1 MCPTPEPQNDD
12 SNREHASQTHEIR
25 YLAKYSS
32 YEIWLAAPTSSP
44 SRPNL
49 ERSVI
54 QLQFKELPP
63 PHRIALSV
71 REFEAFYEALSRL
84 MEYIR
89 LEYKARE

>member
-1 MCPTPEPQNDD
+1 MCPTPAPQNDD
-12 SNREHASQTHEIR
+12 LNREYASQTHEIR

-32 YEIWLAAPTSSP
+32 YALWLATPTPSP
-44 SRPNL
+44 SHPNL

-63 PHRIALSV
+63 PHRITLSV

-84 MEYIR
+84 LDYVR
-89 LEYKARE
+89 LECKAR